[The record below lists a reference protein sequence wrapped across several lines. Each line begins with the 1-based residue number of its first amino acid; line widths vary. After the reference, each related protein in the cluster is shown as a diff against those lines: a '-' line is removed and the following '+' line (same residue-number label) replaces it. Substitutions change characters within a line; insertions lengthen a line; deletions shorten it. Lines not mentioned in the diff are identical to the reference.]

1 VAAAACVV
9 GVVLVFAVS
18 PVWGQAKKPAAKVP
32 EKTFEDVTLDTKD
45 GVITIAT
52 YYPGPEQKTTVPLI
66 LVHDWDGNRTELHSL
81 AMFLQQELQHAVIV
95 PDLRGHGVSL
105 RQRGVDEQINREKM
119 NRAAIESAWLDIEA
133 AKAYL
138 MQRNN
143 EGKLNIEQLGVL
155 GTGFGA
161 TLAIKWAVRDWNF
174 TSTPALKNGQ
184 DVKALILISPRQ
196 SFKGVTANQELK
208 SNWLSFMSVLTIVGT
223 QDAARYADAKR
234 MHKAFEAFHRDAPPG
249 VVHLYEADT
258 ALQGVDL
265 IMDRNL
271 GVPNLIKDCI
281 RARLVDRG
289 ADLPW
294 RDRTSPLK

>member
-1 VAAAACVV
+1 V
-9 GVVLVFAVS
+9 GVVLVFAAS
-18 PVWGQAKKPAAKVP
+18 PLWAQAKKPAAQAP
-32 EKTFEDVTLDTKD
+32 EKKFEDVTLDTKD

-81 AMFLQQELQHAVIV
+81 AMFLQEELQHTVIV
-95 PDLRGHGVSL
+95 PDLRGHGTSL
-105 RQRGVDEQINREKM
+105 RRRGVDEPIDREKM
-119 NRAAIESAWLDIEA
+119 NRAAIESAMLDIEA

-138 MQRNN
+138 LQRNN

-161 TLAIKWAVRDWNF
+161 TLAIKWAVQDWSF
-174 TSTPALKNGQ
+174 PSTPALKKGQ

-196 SFKGVTANQELK
+196 SFKGVTVNKELK
-208 SNWLSFMSVLTIVGT
+208 SNWLSFMSELTVVGT

-234 MHKAFEAFHRDAPPG
+234 IHKAFESFHRDAAPG

-281 RARLVDRG
+281 RARLVDLG
-289 ADLPW
+289 ADFPW